1 LQDALQLS
9 QTLTAG
15 AKRVTTRPMAT
26 TSSSRLVASLR
37 SWLLIPLLAALLSC
51 AGPPAQVAPPAAP
64 APAPTPAAAP
74 AQPAATATAAQNAT
88 PARSAAPVA
97 AKKARVR
104 TVHGDTLTDDYA
116 WLEDKTSPEVLAHLR
131 AENAYT
137 EAVMKPTVALQETL
151 YREFLGRIK
160 QTDVQVPVREGEYYY
175 YSRTE
180 EGKQYPIYCR
190 KKGSLDAPE
199 AVILDLNELAK
210 GQTYVGIGA
219 MEVSSDGNLLA
230 YGIDFNG
237 FRDYTLQ
244 VLDLR
249 TGQRLPDT
257 AAKVKTV
264 AWAADNKTLFY
275 TVDDHAKRAY
285 RLHRHVLGTD
295 TASDP
300 MLYEETDERFDVSVW
315 QSRSK
320 QYVFLLSGSQ
330 TSSEVRYVPAARPIE
345 PLRLIAPRQEN
356 IEYYPDHRG
365 DLFYLRVNDRGR
377 NFRVVTAPVKSPG
390 RERWKE
396 LVPHSDDILREEL
409 DVFESHYVLHEQ
421 ENGLSHIRIAD
432 FKSGQ
437 SHRLSMDEPVYTVFS
452 EENPE
457 MRTGVYRFGYTS
469 LVTPL
474 SVFEYDINK
483 RTRKLLKQQEVL
495 GGYDPA
501 RYVSERIWARAS
513 DGTSVPLSLVYRRGT
528 RMDGKNPLLLSG
540 YGSYGASYPVFFT
553 PTNVSLLDRGVI
565 VAIAHVRGGSE
576 MGKKWHDQ
584 GRMLAKKNTFTDF
597 IAAAEH
603 LIAQGYTSSERLGI
617 TGRSAGGLLMGAVT
631 NMRPDLFRAVISGVP
646 FVDVINTM
654 LNDDLPLTVT
664 EYEEWGNPNIKEQ
677 YDYIKSYC
685 PYTNIEAKEYPAI
698 LVVTSL
704 NDSQVMYW
712 EPAKYV
718 ARLRAHA
725 TGKHPVLLR
734 IHMEAGH
741 GGASGRYDRLR
752 DIAVEYAFLL
762 DQLGVRQ

>member
-1 LQDALQLS
+1 M
-9 QTLTAG
+9 T
-15 AKRVTTRPMAT
+15 TTRR
-26 TSSSRLVASLR
+26 SRLVASLR
-37 SWLLIPLLAALLSC
+37 VRLLLPLLAALLSC
-51 AGPPAQVAPPAAP
+51 AGPLPQVAPPPAPEATPAGPASPAAPSAAP
-64 APAPTPAAAP
+64 APAPAELAP
-74 AQPAATATAAQNAT
+74 PL
-88 PARSAAPVA
+88 A
-97 AKKARVR
+97 AKKPRVR
-104 TVHGDTLTDDYA
+104 TVHGDTLRDDYA

-137 EAVMKPTVALQETL
+137 EAVMKPTAALQETL

-160 QTDVQVPVREGEYYY
+160 QTDVQVPVRRGEYYY

-190 KKGSLDAPE
+190 KQGSLDAPE

-210 GQTYVGIGA
+210 SHSYVGVGA
-219 MEVSSDGNLLA
+219 MEVSNDGNLLA
-230 YGIDFNG
+230 YGIDFTG
-237 FRDYTLQ
+237 FRDYTLH

-249 TGQRLPDT
+249 TGQHLPDT
-257 AAKVKTV
+257 VDKIKSV
-264 AWAADNKTLFY
+264 AWAADHKTLFY

-285 RLHRHVLGTD
+285 RLHRHVLGTS

-300 MLYEETDERFDVSVW
+300 MLYEETDERFEVDVW
-315 QSRSK
+315 QSRSQ
-320 QYVFLLSGSQ
+320 QYVFLVSGSQ
-330 TSSEVRYVPAARPIE
+330 TSSEARYVPTARPTE
-345 PLRLIAPRQEN
+345 PLRLITPRQEN
-356 IEYYPDHRG
+356 IEYYPEHRG
-365 DLFYLRVNDRGR
+365 ELFYLRVNDRGR

-396 LVPHSDDILREEL
+396 LVPHSDDIMRSEL
-409 DVFESHYVLHEQ
+409 DVFESHYVIHEQ
-421 ENGLSHIRIAD
+421 EKGVSHIRIGD
-432 FKSGQ
+432 FKGGQ
-437 SHRLSMDEPVYTVFS
+437 PYRLSMDEPVYSIFS
-452 EENPE
+452 HENPE

-469 LVTPL
+469 LVTPM
-474 SVFEYDINK
+474 SVFEYDVNK
-483 RTRKLLKQQEVL
+483 RTRRLVKQQEIL

-501 RYVSERIWARAS
+501 RYVSERIWARAA
-513 DGTSVPLSLVYRRGT
+513 DGTSVPISLVYRKGT
-528 RMDGKNPLLLSG
+528 PMDGKNPLLLSG
-540 YGSYGASYPVFFT
+540 YGSYGASYPVVFQ
-553 PTNVSLLDRGVI
+553 PAYVSLLDRGVI

-597 IAAAEH
+597 IAVAEH
-603 LIAQGYTSSERLGI
+603 LIAQGYTRSDRLGI

-631 NMRPDLFRAVISGVP
+631 NMRPDLFRAVIAGVP

-725 TGKHPVLLR
+725 TGKQPVLLR

-752 DIAVEYAFLL
+752 DTATEYAFLL

>member
-1 LQDALQLS
+1 M
-9 QTLTAG
+9 
-15 AKRVTTRPMAT
+15 TTTP
-26 TSSSRLVASLR
+26 SSRLDASIR
-37 SWLLIPLLAALLSC
+37 SWLLIPFLTALLSC
-51 AGPPAQVAPPAAP
+51 VGAPAQVEPVEPGP
-64 APAPTPAAAP
+64 APVAAPAAAP
-74 AQPAATATAAQNAT
+74 AELAPPEAARK
-88 PARSAAPVA
+88 P
-97 AKKARVR
+97 RVR
-104 TVHGDTLTDDYA
+104 TVHGDTLSDDYA

-137 EAVMKPTVALQETL
+137 EAVLKPTVALQETL

-160 QTDVQVPVREGEYYY
+160 QTDLSVPVRRGDYYY

-180 EGKQYPIYCR
+180 AGKQYPIYCR
-190 KKGSLDAPE
+190 KQGSLDAPE
-199 AVILDLNELAK
+199 AVLLDFNELAA
-210 GQTYVGIGA
+210 GQSYLGVGA
-219 MEVSSDGNLLA
+219 LEVSNDGNLLA
-230 YGIDFNG
+230 YSIDVTG
-237 FRDYTLQ
+237 FRDYTLH

-249 TGQRLPDT
+249 TGKRLPDT
-257 AAKVKTV
+257 IDKVKSL
-264 AWAADNKTLFY
+264 AWAADNQTLFY

-285 RLHRHVLGTD
+285 RLYRHVLGTG
-295 TASDP
+295 AAGDP
-300 MLYEETDERFDVSVW
+300 LLYEEADERFDVTVW
-315 QSRSK
+315 QSRSQ

-330 TSSEVRYVPAARPIE
+330 TSTEVRYLPAGQPAA

-356 IEYYPDHRG
+356 IEYYVDHRG

-377 NFRVVTAPVKSPG
+377 NFRLVTAPVASPG

-396 LVPHSDDILREEL
+396 LVPHSDDVMRAEL
-409 DVFESHYVLHEQ
+409 DVFESHYVVLEQ

-432 FKSGQ
+432 FGTGQ
-437 SHRLSMDEPVYTVFS
+437 SHRISMDEPVYSIFS

-457 MRTGVYRFGYTS
+457 LRTGVYRFAYTS
-469 LVTPL
+469 LVTPW
-474 SVFEYDINK
+474 SVFEYDVAK
-483 RTRKLLKQQEVL
+483 RTRRLLKQEEVL

-501 RYVSERIWARAS
+501 RYVSERIWARAP
-513 DGTSVPLSLVYRRGT
+513 DGTSVPISLAYRKGT
-528 RMDGKNPLLLSG
+528 RMDGRNPLLLRG
-540 YGSYGASYPVFFT
+540 YGSYGYSYTAAFSHEA
-553 PTNVSLLDRGVI
+553 VSLLDRGVI

-603 LIAQGYTSSERLGI
+603 LIAQGYTSSDRLGI

-631 NMRPDLFRAVISGVP
+631 NMRPDLFRVVLSGVP
-646 FVDVINTM
+646 FVDVVNTM

-664 EYEEWGNPNIKEQ
+664 EYEEWGNPNIEEQ
-677 YDYIKSYC
+677 YDYLKSYC

-718 ARLRAHA
+718 AKLRAHA
-725 TGKHPVLLR
+725 TGAQPLLLR

-741 GGASGRYDRLR
+741 GGASGRYDHLR
-752 DIAVEYAFLL
+752 DTATEYAFLL
-762 DQLGVRQ
+762 DQLGIRQ

>member
-1 LQDALQLS
+1 MVP
-9 QTLTAG
+9 TL
-15 AKRVTTRPMAT
+15 
-26 TSSSRLVASLR
+26 SSRLVASLR
-37 SWLLIPLLAALLSC
+37 VRLLIPFLIALLSC
-51 AGPPAQVAPPAAP
+51 AGPPAQVAPPATPGAAASAAP
-64 APAPTPAAAP
+64 AASAQPASPASPAAAAAP
-74 AQPAATATAAQNAT
+74 AEPV
-88 PARSAAPVA
+88 APVA
-97 AKKARVR
+97 ATRPRVR
-104 TVHGDTLTDDYA
+104 TVHGDTLRDDYA
-116 WLEDKTSPEVLAHLR
+116 WLEDKTSPEVLSHLR
-131 AENAYT
+131 AENAYA
-137 EAVMKPTVALQETL
+137 ESVMKPTAALRETL

-160 QTDVQVPVREGEYYY
+160 QTDVTAPVRRGAYYY

-190 KKGSLDAPE
+190 KQGSLDAPE

-210 GQTYVGIGA
+210 GHSYVGVGA
-219 MEVSSDGNLLA
+219 MEVSNDGNLLA
-230 YGIDFNG
+230 YGVDFTG
-237 FRDYTLQ
+237 FRDYQLQ

-249 TGQRLPDT
+249 TGQRLPD
-257 AAKVKTV
+257 AADKVKTV
-264 AWAADNKTLFY
+264 AWATDGKTLFY

-285 RLHRHVLGTD
+285 RLHRHVLGTSAAD
-295 TASDP
+295 DP
-300 MLYEETDERFDVSVW
+300 MLYEETDERFELSVW
-315 QSRSK
+315 QSRSQ
-320 QYVFLLSGSQ
+320 QYVFLLSESQ
-330 TSSEVRYVPAARPIE
+330 TSSEARYVPAARPTE
-345 PLRLIAPRQEN
+345 PLRLIEPRQEN

-390 RERWKE
+390 RARWKE
-396 LVPHSDDILREEL
+396 LVPHSDDIMRSDL
-409 DVFESHYVLHEQ
+409 DVFEGHYVLHEQ
-421 ENGLSHIRIAD
+421 EKGLSHIRVAS
-432 FKSGQ
+432 FKGGQ
-437 SHRLSMDEPVYTVFS
+437 TYRIPMDEPVYSVFG

-457 MRTGVYRFGYTS
+457 MRAGAYRFAYTS
-469 LVTPL
+469 LVTPM
-474 SVFEYDINK
+474 SVFEYDLST
-483 RTRKLLKQQEVL
+483 RTRRLLKQQEIL

-501 RYVSERIWARAS
+501 RYVSERIWAPAA
-513 DGTSVPLSLVYRRGT
+513 DGTPVPVSLVYRQGT
-528 RMDGKNPLLLSG
+528 RKDGSNPLLLGG
-540 YGSYGASYPVFFT
+540 YGSYGFSYPVVFSPQF
-553 PTNVSLLDRGVI
+553 VSLLDRGVI

-584 GRMLAKKNTFTDF
+584 GRMFHKKNTFTDF

-603 LIAQGYTSSERLGI
+603 LIAQGYTSSARLGI

-631 NMRPDLFRAVISGVP
+631 NMRPDLFRAVIAGVP

-718 ARLRAHA
+718 AKLRAHA
-725 TGKHPVLLR
+725 TGKQPLLLR

-752 DIAVEYAFLL
+752 DIAFEYAFLL